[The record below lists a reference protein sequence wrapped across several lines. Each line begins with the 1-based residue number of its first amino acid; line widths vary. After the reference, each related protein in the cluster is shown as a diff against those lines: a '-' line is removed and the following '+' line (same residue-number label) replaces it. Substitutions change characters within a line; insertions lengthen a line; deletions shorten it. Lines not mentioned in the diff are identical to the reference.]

1 LSVKPLITYPNDR
14 KNLCK
19 AISGML
25 PKGRHTILS
34 PFFGGGTVETSLA
47 KDGHSIIGY
56 IHYRRLYD
64 FWNSTLIDPE
74 RLYKLAQHFYPIENE
89 KIFHNFQEMQDI
101 PDDSHMRAALFFVL
115 NKSTKNGLVSCGKL
129 VEEHSKLNELSLL
142 NLKSFNQ
149 PNMEVREGDYVSALR
164 QVNNKEDYVVCLP
177 PPYKSDSALQS
188 HPPPEIPV
196 VDHEKLKKL
205 LGEQKF
211 WLVAYK
217 YCEEVEALY
226 SGYTKIYLDVS
237 GRKTVDVKK
246 AKDIIFTNIK
256 GK

>member
-1 LSVKPLITYPNDR
+1 MPVKPLITYPNDR

-19 AISGML
+19 AISGVL
-25 PKGRHTILS
+25 PKGRCSILS

-47 KDGHSIIGY
+47 KDGHNIVGY

-64 FWNSTLIDPE
+64 FWNCLLVDPE
-74 RLYKLAQHFYPIENE
+74 RLYKLARHFYPIENE
-89 KIFHNFQEMQDI
+89 KIFHNFQEMQDS
-101 PDDSHMRAALFFVL
+101 PDDPHMRAGLFFVL
-115 NKSTKNGLVSCGKL
+115 NKSTKDGLVSCGKL
-129 VEEHSKLNELSLL
+129 IEERSKLNELSLL

-149 PNMEVREGDYVSALR
+149 PNMEVREGDYVDALC
-164 QVNNKEDYVVCLP
+164 QGSNKEDYIVCLP
-177 PPYKSDSALQS
+177 PPYKSDSTLQS

-205 LGEQKF
+205 LNDQKF

-217 YCEEVEALY
+217 YCEEVERLY
-226 SGYTKIYLDVS
+226 SEHKKIYLDVS
-237 GRKTVDVKK
+237 GRKTDDVKK

>member
-1 LSVKPLITYPNDR
+1 MPVKPLITYPNDR

-19 AISGML
+19 AISGVL
-25 PKGRHTILS
+25 PKGRCSILS

-47 KDGHSIIGY
+47 KDGHNIVGY

-64 FWNSTLIDPE
+64 FWNCLLADPE
-74 RLYKLAQHFYPIENE
+74 RLYKLARHFYPIENE
-89 KIFHNFQEMQDI
+89 KIFHNFQEMQDS
-101 PDDSHMRAALFFVL
+101 PDDPHMRAGLFFVL
-115 NKSTKNGLVSCGKL
+115 NKSTKDGLVSCGKL
-129 VEEHSKLNELSLL
+129 IEERSKLNELSLL

-149 PNMEVREGDYVSALR
+149 PNMEVREGDYVDALC
-164 QVNNKEDYVVCLP
+164 QGSNKEDYIVCLP
-177 PPYKSDSALQS
+177 PPYKSDSTLQS

-205 LGEQKF
+205 LNDQKF

-217 YCEEVEALY
+217 YCEEVERLY
-226 SGYTKIYLDVS
+226 SEHKKIYLDVS
-237 GRKTVDVKK
+237 GRKTDDVKK